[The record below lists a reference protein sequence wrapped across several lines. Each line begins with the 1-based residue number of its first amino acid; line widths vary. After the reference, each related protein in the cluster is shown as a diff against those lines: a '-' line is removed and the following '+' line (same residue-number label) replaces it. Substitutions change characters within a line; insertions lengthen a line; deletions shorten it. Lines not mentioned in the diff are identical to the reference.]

1 MSMFQAAALGVA
13 GALLAIQFK
22 GGKQECGIYLTVAV
36 SLLLCF
42 GMLGKLQTI
51 VASVRELSR
60 FLQLDVMYMGTL
72 LKMIGI
78 TYTAEFAS
86 GICKDAGYHTIASQ
100 IELFAKLAIL
110 VLGMPVLM
118 TLFETISRFLS

>member
-22 GGKQECGIYLTVAV
+22 GGKQEYGIYLTVAV

-51 VASVRELSR
+51 VASVREVSR

-110 VLGMPVLM
+110 VLGMPVLL